1 MQCNAMQRKACMYVC
16 LSVCVRGC
24 VCVCKLLY
32 AAVECMCIYI
42 YIQVDIYCIYHMH
55 KTQTSSFG
63 NLVDPA
69 GGDDEVR
76 GSRLGATMRDDRQ
89 GCHGIQTPRRGRRA
103 VSLQTRLSQRHHP
116 RWGGSKQI
124 SLAFW
129 VLWRA
134 TVGTLI
140 IFFSYCFLQL
150 LCLL

>member
-1 MQCNAMQRKACMYVC
+1 MQCNATQSMYVC
-16 LSVCVRGC
+16 LSVCVG
-24 VCVCKLLY
+24 VCVQTLVCCCRVY
-32 AAVECMCIYI
+32 VYI

>member
-1 MQCNAMQRKACMYVC
+1 MQCNATQRKACMYVC

-24 VCVCKLLY
+24 VCVQTLVCCCRVY
-32 AAVECMCIYI
+32 VYI